1 MNEPMDLRESR
12 ESRLRSVLKAITYRI
27 TGTVTTMGLAY
38 AVTGEPVTALAIGGV
53 EPVVKVVIYYVHERV
68 WQKVPI
74 GSIRRLAH
82 IRHRE

>member
-1 MNEPMDLRESR
+1 MNEPMELRESR

-38 AVTGEPVTALAIGGV
+38 AVTGEAVTALAIGGA
-53 EPVVKVVIYYVHERV
+53 EPVVKLVVYYVHERA

-74 GSIRRLAH
+74 GRIRSLAH
-82 IRHRE
+82 FRRH